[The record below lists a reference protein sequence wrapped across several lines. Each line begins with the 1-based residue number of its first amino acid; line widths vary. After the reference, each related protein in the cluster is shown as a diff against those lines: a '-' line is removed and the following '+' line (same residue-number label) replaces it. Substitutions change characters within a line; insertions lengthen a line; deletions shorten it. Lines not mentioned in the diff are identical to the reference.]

1 MNKISNN
8 KFCFLHSILEHHGL
22 KLRVFHKLIHSA
34 VSLSLYIQ
42 YNWILIQPID
52 SAVSLELLGPGISP
66 VKTVP
71 PGEDQRG
78 FSRGAGETLM
88 RFQLPTGQVGLVGWH
103 VFLVVHRSSPKRTQT
118 FLGPKNVWWW
128 LLKYEYMELVIILLH
143 KCFLFKVF
151 GYGKKWY
158 VEILLGKTNTQ
169 TSKPCSFLKTTLA
182 LRPLLGLAPHRL
194 SHQGHLPEQS
204 IRKPKMP
211 VVIQA

>member
-1 MNKISNN
+1 MNFEWCDTSQSARRISWNCILANKNNQKQHSFTQIWSNMNKISNN
-8 KFCFLHSILEHHGL
+8 KFCFLHSIFEHHGL

-103 VFLVVHRSSPKRTQT
+103 VFFGCSSFVPK
-118 FLGPKNVWWW
+118 KNTNISGSQKR
-128 LLKYEYMELVIILLH
+128 LMMA
-143 KCFLFKVF
+143 FKIRI
-151 GYGKKWY
+151 YG
-158 VEILLGKTNTQ
+158 V
-169 TSKPCSFLKTTLA
+169 
-182 LRPLLGLAPHRL
+182 
-194 SHQGHLPEQS
+194 GHHPFT
-204 IRKPKMP
+204 
-211 VVIQA
+211 